1 MNASIYA
8 VRSSSPLGDATAG
21 EGLQG
26 ALASRSGEGNL
37 VLGSAPQL
45 LARLAVVLVCLLRGG
60 LLSAVNVHVYGV
72 TVSPWFSLSSAGEAG
87 QRRIPGLR
95 PR

>member
-26 ALASRSGEGNL
+26 ALASRSGERDL
-37 VLGSAPQL
+37 VLGTAPQL
-45 LARLAVVLVCLLRGG
+45 LARIAIVLFRLLRG
-60 LLSAVNVHVYGV
+60 
-72 TVSPWFSLSSAGEAG
+72 
-87 QRRIPGLR
+87 
-95 PR
+95 